1 MIQLFNDGERMS
13 HTKPTADLF
22 SRSLVLIHLL
32 SGIIYFVVLLPFGR
46 PSGVQLLED
55 LLTNCACNTSRS
67 SQARLVLSDID
78 RCVER
83 ILAVTSKVW
92 NHRV

>member
-32 SGIIYFVVLLPFGR
+32 SGIIYFVVLLPFG
-46 PSGVQLLED
+46 LLED